1 MSDDAPP
8 PTSAARSE
16 DIVPDRARPD
26 PSADA
31 LADQGLAERLALAID
46 LFIDPAVWIDP
57 GPPPE
62 TLALALIDTAYAPG
76 ASHRIVEGIQRRY
89 RQWAVE
95 HRDEFL
101 ADLGGPEGILR
112 LFGPGPEAT
121 VHIGGVTR
129 HVLTRHTLYG
139 RPKDQML
146 REAAEVLMGLRILDL
161 EDLRRLDSRPGE
173 DEWLT
178 AVWCS
183 QRGLGQGTLAH
194 LKVLAGVRPFVLTDT
209 VRRWLAGALRELG
222 GRAGQRAGSPRR
234 RPRRRAGHPA
244 GRPSPRGSGGLPDG
258 GRERDPSRAGTHDG
272 AAPEG
277 RRDPG
282 PRAPRGGVSA
292 RSRADRPGIS
302 GRSPPRA
309 PREPSSAPVR
319 APTNAGAGRTS
330 GRRS

>member
-101 ADLGGPEGILR
+101 ADLDGPEGILR

-194 LKVLAGVRPFVLTDT
+194 LNVLAGVRPFVLTDT

-222 GRAGQRAGSPRR
+222 GAPASVRDLRDAGPVVERAILLGARR
-234 RPRRRAGHPA
+234 
-244 GRPSPRGSGGLPDG
+244 L
-258 GRERDPSRAGTHDG
+258 
-272 AAPEG
+272 AARKDFQTE
-277 RRDPG
+277 
-282 PRAPRGGVSA
+282 GVSA
-292 RSRADRPGIS
+292 TPRGLALTMGRLQRVGETRA
-302 GRSPPRA
+302 RA
-309 PREPSSAPVR
+309 RHEA
-319 APTNAGAGRTS
+319 A
-330 GRRS
+330 

>member
-1 MSDDAPP
+1 MSDDAPL

-95 HRDEFL
+95 HRDELL
-101 ADLGGPEGILR
+101 ADLDGPEGILR

-194 LKVLAGVRPFVLTDT
+194 LNVLAGVRPFVLTDT

-222 GRAGQRAGSPRR
+222 GASASVRDLRDAGPVVERAILLGARRLAARKDFQTEGVSATPRGLALTMGRLQRAGET
-234 RPRRRAGHPA
+234 RA
-244 GRPSPRGSGGLPDG
+244 
-258 GRERDPSRAGTHDG
+258 RARHE
-272 AAPEG
+272 AA
-277 RRDPG
+277 
-282 PRAPRGGVSA
+282 
-292 RSRADRPGIS
+292 
-302 GRSPPRA
+302 
-309 PREPSSAPVR
+309 
-319 APTNAGAGRTS
+319 
-330 GRRS
+330 

>member
-101 ADLGGPEGILR
+101 ADLDGPEGILR

-178 AVWCS
+178 AGWCS

-194 LKVLAGVRPFVLTDT
+194 LNVLAGVRPFVLTDT

-222 GRAGQRAGSPRR
+222 GAPASVRDLRDAGPVVERAILLGARR
-234 RPRRRAGHPA
+234 
-244 GRPSPRGSGGLPDG
+244 L
-258 GRERDPSRAGTHDG
+258 
-272 AAPEG
+272 AARKDFQTE
-277 RRDPG
+277 
-282 PRAPRGGVSA
+282 GVSA
-292 RSRADRPGIS
+292 TPRGLALTMGRLQRVGETRA
-302 GRSPPRA
+302 RA
-309 PREPSSAPVR
+309 RHEA
-319 APTNAGAGRTS
+319 A
-330 GRRS
+330 

>member
-95 HRDEFL
+95 HRDELL
-101 ADLGGPEGILR
+101 ADLDGPEGILR

-194 LKVLAGVRPFVLTDT
+194 LKVLAGARPFVLTDT

-222 GRAGQRAGSPRR
+222 GAPASVRDLRDAGPVVERAILLGARRLAAREDFQTEGVSATPRGLALTMGRLQRAGET
-234 RPRRRAGHPA
+234 RA
-244 GRPSPRGSGGLPDG
+244 
-258 GRERDPSRAGTHDG
+258 RARHE
-272 AAPEG
+272 AA
-277 RRDPG
+277 
-282 PRAPRGGVSA
+282 
-292 RSRADRPGIS
+292 
-302 GRSPPRA
+302 
-309 PREPSSAPVR
+309 
-319 APTNAGAGRTS
+319 
-330 GRRS
+330 